1 MRGSTVLGVL
11 FLAALMLPGDALAQ
25 APEAESYYLENIQ
38 PAVASK
44 CINCHWAG
52 GIAAYTPLIFSASAS
67 SNHDIFDYYV
77 NSPVLGA
84 RASTVLA
91 KIRGDAG
98 HGGGVQVPSG
108 SAEYQKFERYMV
120 LLSQT
125 VASYSVTPSTNA
137 GGSITPETVQAV
149 EENGTAAF
157 TLAPAVGYELS
168 EVAGTCGGT
177 LSGSTYTT
185 ASVTADCTV
194 VASFSEIVG
203 ETFVV
208 TPSSD
213 TSGSISPS
221 SAQTVESGASVSFT
235 LRPNDGYEIAGV
247 GGTCGGT
254 LSGSTYT
261 TASVTADCTL
271 EAQFQVGAPSVP
283 QAPTITRT
291 DVGDGEIYLS
301 ATVTDDG
308 GRPVTSYLAHC
319 TDGTNTYT
327 GTSGTSAIT
336 VLGLSNEVAYT
347 CTATATNSVGE
358 SSASAATDPITPEQI
373 ASGLPIWLLYQA
385 TQ

>member
-1 MRGSTVLGVL
+1 MLGVL
-11 FLAALMLPGDALAQ
+11 FLAALMLPRDALAQ

-67 SNHDIFDYYV
+67 SNHDIFEYYV

-157 TLAPAVGYELS
+157 TLAPAVGYELY

-194 VASFSEIVG
+194 VASFSYWK
-203 ETFVV
+203 
-208 TPSSD
+208 S
-213 TSGSISPS
+213 
-221 SAQTVESGASVSFT
+221 
-235 LRPNDGYEIAGV
+235 
-247 GGTCGGT
+247 
-254 LSGSTYT
+254 
-261 TASVTADCTL
+261 
-271 EAQFQVGAPSVP
+271 
-283 QAPTITRT
+283 
-291 DVGDGEIYLS
+291 
-301 ATVTDDG
+301 
-308 GRPVTSYLAHC
+308 
-319 TDGTNTYT
+319 
-327 GTSGTSAIT
+327 
-336 VLGLSNEVAYT
+336 
-347 CTATATNSVGE
+347 
-358 SSASAATDPITPEQI
+358 
-373 ASGLPIWLLYQA
+373 
-385 TQ
+385 